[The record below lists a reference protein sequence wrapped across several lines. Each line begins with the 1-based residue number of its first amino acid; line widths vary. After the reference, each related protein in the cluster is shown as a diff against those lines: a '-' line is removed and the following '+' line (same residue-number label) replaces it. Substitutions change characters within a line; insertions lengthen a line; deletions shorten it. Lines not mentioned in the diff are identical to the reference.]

1 MKKILI
7 YSIGIVILMSFLKVN
22 SSSNL
27 SECEVRRFYEAITP
41 DYSVK
46 VLTSLG
52 EFVEP
57 ELILAPTN
65 IDIGDYQVDITRKA
79 SNMYKI
85 EGTKL
90 YVETNL
96 CYEFVYFENVFLK
109 VENYNGYTFGT
120 IYFD

>member
-1 MKKILI
+1 MKKIMI
-7 YSIGIVILMSFLKVN
+7 YSIGIAILMSFRNVN
-22 SSSNL
+22 SSSTS
-27 SECEVRRFYEAITP
+27 SECDVRRFYEAITP
-41 DYSVK
+41 EDGVK

-57 ELILAPTN
+57 ELILVPTN

-79 SNMYKI
+79 SNIYKI
-85 EGTKL
+85 EGTKF
-90 YVETNL
+90 YMETSL

-109 VENYNGYTFGT
+109 IENYNGYTFGT